1 MNWEILVLGDGAYV
15 NAVLNAVSSINS
27 YGMLGALGAMIGLLV
42 MGFSGM
48 AGKNG
53 PSIEPV
59 WIFLSV
65 VVFSI
70 MFLPRVDRVVI
81 VELMVQPGGVGPR
94 TFVVDNVPFGLA
106 AVGYTVSRLG
116 NGVSGIYDTS
126 FGSATDEERARTGG
140 LGSNLQRIGWIRT
153 MLNDPGFT
161 DRSGNLARHRANL
174 INYIHA
180 CTLQGVN
187 QNRITAASVYYRPG
201 YEGLAYQTEARYI
214 EYTDRN
220 GNVTQPSCREAF
232 DLLNAYV
239 DTHLR
244 ADFDRALSDRFPADQ
259 SPPSST
265 EIVRAFA
272 EFGYDVSNNIQIML
286 ASQLVN
292 AVAHQAA
299 ATGPLSTMEVA
310 QTIMIEEAAARR
322 ASQMSAEETLFVRI
336 LRPTVSFFE
345 ALFYALAPIMAF
357 LVATGQF
364 GWKLTSKY
372 LALTIW
378 VILWF
383 PMMAVIQLYSNVK
396 FDYFMRRLGS
406 DELLTPAGVHALSM
420 EAIEHLTAAAALTA
434 ATPALAMSLI
444 YGGAVSMSYLAGR
457 LQGGDMTDEG
467 LTGGK
472 AMTQA
477 PVLQQMAA
485 GSASLQGG
493 VELGGGAVPSFSRR
507 EEATATLEQ
516 ARQAQIQS
524 SEQFQRALAN
534 SVVANQ
540 GFTVNGQ
547 TAEGATQGTQTSAAY
562 HDALSKAESSGIV
575 SSSQM
580 SALSKYGDQVRVF
593 AGVGGSYFG
602 FSAGMDAS
610 AMRSEEFAEA
620 QSALRALNSTL
631 QRDEGMRNQFTE
643 AKAHDVSASISSG
656 AMQGVSAE
664 ERETLSQT
672 ASDMISASNT
682 YSESERLAN
691 SSGVAESVNL
701 NQAAE
706 RLRGQLPEYSQR
718 FHSIPGVAGAY
729 DAAYA
734 RLSDAGAGRGD
745 ALHAGAMMEALRT
758 SSHPGAAALRADMNN
773 SIFSMGG
780 GAGPVDFASGQQ
792 LQSNAPALGGASQ
805 ISPGDLTGPTGF
817 DGRPVTREGVS
828 TAVGQGMGAAAGRI
842 GAIGDATAASPLA
855 GMQSQDDVA
864 LMSRWTG
871 DQDQAYREHQESAA
885 ERSNVSVFATTL
897 GNMSSSNWA
906 WDSHMRDSPQRY
918 GAEAHEDF
926 PTYREVTMAAAGIA
940 RAEQLA
946 ELTGTAYDGPSLESF
961 TAQHAGSLAPAV
973 TQNARALA
981 NADDQVARARLEAG
995 QITDA
1000 DLHNIKT
1007 VQAVAPAWGRG
1018 NLDSGFAHR
1027 PVTIELGHRPR

>member
-126 FGSATDEERARTGG
+126 FGSAADEERARTGG

-187 QNRITAASVYYRPG
+187 QNRITAASVYYRQG

-477 PVLQQMAA
+477 PLLQQMAHTSNSIA
-485 GSASLQGG
+485 GGATEVGGTVPTISVGEARENSMALSRQASSSAEQAFARSLQNEIATGASVKFSGGATDSTTSSSNFDAAWGRAIDQGIATNTITADQAATLRSLSESQRLAVYTDASVTASTPGAAISPVSMRATAGLRGELGMDLSDSQSQSTQSVLAMARHLSQSESARSGLTESVAHGLASSHGYEGSTTDSSKVSESLAMSARDVITATQTASESASLGSRSG
-493 VELGGGAVPSFSRR
+493 VEQRIDFNTMGQRVGAQGIAEMKSQYLYGHPERMEYFESRLAHYSNSSNLRDEQSQNAAALHDTLANQRLAASGDAVGQAQGYAELIRRGSDLGTEIDPRGIAPQMGGHSALMGEAPSGRVTSHSEADLAAPRMTSGQVQGRADQMIGMAEGQTAGSQLHLDNQRDNFATETELAGRESEVVTQGREDQQATLDATAVSELTRGAGALNDALSSDRDSKPGETMGENRQGRFSRR
-507 EEATATLEQ
+507 
-516 ARQAQIQS
+516 
-524 SEQFQRALAN
+524 
-534 SVVANQ
+534 
-540 GFTVNGQ
+540 
-547 TAEGATQGTQTSAAY
+547 
-562 HDALSKAESSGIV
+562 
-575 SSSQM
+575 
-580 SALSKYGDQVRVF
+580 
-593 AGVGGSYFG
+593 
-602 FSAGMDAS
+602 
-610 AMRSEEFAEA
+610 
-620 QSALRALNSTL
+620 
-631 QRDEGMRNQFTE
+631 
-643 AKAHDVSASISSG
+643 
-656 AMQGVSAE
+656 
-664 ERETLSQT
+664 
-672 ASDMISASNT
+672 
-682 YSESERLAN
+682 
-691 SSGVAESVNL
+691 
-701 NQAAE
+701 
-706 RLRGQLPEYSQR
+706 
-718 FHSIPGVAGAY
+718 
-729 DAAYA
+729 
-734 RLSDAGAGRGD
+734 
-745 ALHAGAMMEALRT
+745 
-758 SSHPGAAALRADMNN
+758 
-773 SIFSMGG
+773 
-780 GAGPVDFASGQQ
+780 
-792 LQSNAPALGGASQ
+792 
-805 ISPGDLTGPTGF
+805 
-817 DGRPVTREGVS
+817 
-828 TAVGQGMGAAAGRI
+828 
-842 GAIGDATAASPLA
+842 
-855 GMQSQDDVA
+855 
-864 LMSRWTG
+864 
-871 DQDQAYREHQESAA
+871 
-885 ERSNVSVFATTL
+885 
-897 GNMSSSNWA
+897 
-906 WDSHMRDSPQRY
+906 
-918 GAEAHEDF
+918 
-926 PTYREVTMAAAGIA
+926 
-940 RAEQLA
+940 
-946 ELTGTAYDGPSLESF
+946 
-961 TAQHAGSLAPAV
+961 
-973 TQNARALA
+973 
-981 NADDQVARARLEAG
+981 
-995 QITDA
+995 
-1000 DLHNIKT
+1000 
-1007 VQAVAPAWGRG
+1007 
-1018 NLDSGFAHR
+1018 
-1027 PVTIELGHRPR
+1027 